1 MRMAGWRVSR
11 ELPGTQRA
19 SIYQPQLQLSSQSII
34 IALPRII
41 SIPITSTL
49 TMADTEQKVAEEV
62 TANQVEEVAEEP
74 KVGAV
79 EENMKN

>member
-1 MRMAGWRVSR
+1 
-11 ELPGTQRA
+11 
-19 SIYQPQLQLSSQSII
+19 
-34 IALPRII
+34 
-41 SIPITSTL
+41 
-49 TMADTEQKVAEEV
+49 MADTEQKVAEEV